1 MATIQNQYSPLSA
14 APGMGSQRADTVDW
28 SQEISPIRP
37 AAPAAAP
44 AQRPTGGTVSTVA
57 NPQLDMKNN
66 LPTEV
71 IDAPTTAEALKSVS
85 GCLYVLKDGRVVARN
100 GKLE

>member
-1 MATIQNQYSPLSA
+1 MAALQNQYSPLA
-14 APGMGSQRADTVDW
+14 ATPGMGVQRADRVDW
-28 SQEISPIRP
+28 SQEISPVRP
-37 AAPAAAP
+37 AVPAAAP
-44 AQRPTGGTVSTVA
+44 AQRPAGGTVPAVSS
-57 NPQLDMKNN
+57 PQLDMKND